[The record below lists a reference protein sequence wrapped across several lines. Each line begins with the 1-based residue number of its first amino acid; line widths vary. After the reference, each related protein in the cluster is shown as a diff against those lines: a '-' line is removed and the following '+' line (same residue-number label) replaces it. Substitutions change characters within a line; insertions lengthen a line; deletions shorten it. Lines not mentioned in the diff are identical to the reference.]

1 MNIVRGVFSVAEQQV
16 FFYLLFSS
24 GRIQALRPVQGPL
37 PLSHIPVQTLGETAE
52 PIRYLV
58 GAVDWRDGVDWG
70 GYAKT
75 GKQNYVYVR
84 FDIIHQ
90 SKNCM

>member
-58 GAVDWRDGVDWG
+58 GAVD
-70 GYAKT
+70 
-75 GKQNYVYVR
+75 
-84 FDIIHQ
+84 
-90 SKNCM
+90 